1 MEKYYLQMAL
11 FTQLFL
17 LALAAGTLLQL
28 WLLGRHLHHVARHR
42 DNVPADFADSIRLSD
57 HQKAADYTTAKG
69 GIARLEII
77 FGSLLLLLWTLGG
90 GLDLLNQFWLGLE
103 IDPLFSG
110 VALIF
115 SVLFISS
122 LLDLPFTAWRT
133 FRIESAY
140 GFNRTSV
147 PQFVKDRLLGA
158 LLGLL
163 LGGPLVWV
171 ILWLMESAGP
181 FWWFAA
187 WLVWMTFTLVLTWV
201 YPRIIAPIFNRFTPL
216 EEGEMRQRIQGL
228 LQRCGFTSD
237 GIFVMDGSKRSSH
250 GNAYFTGFG
259 NNKRI
264 IFFDTLLESL
274 SPNEM
279 EAVLAH
285 ELGHFR
291 RRHILK
297 QMLLMAI
304 LSLAGLALLGWL
316 SEQGWFFQ
324 DLGVSQPSDASAL
337 LLFLLAAPV
346 FTLFLSPLGSYLSR
360 RHEFEADDYAVA
372 QTDGSH
378 LIKALVKLYQENAST
393 LTPDPLYS
401 MFHDSHPPAPVR
413 IAHISQQNR
422 G

>member
-1 MEKYYLQMAL
+1 MEKYTLQMAL

-17 LALAAGTLLQL
+17 LVLAAGTLLQL

-42 DNVPADFADSIRLSD
+42 DSVPADFADSIRLRD

-69 GIARLEII
+69 EIARLEII

-90 GLDLLNQFWLGLE
+90 GLDLLNRFWLGLE
-103 IDPLFSG
+103 MDPLFSG

-147 PQFVKDRLLGA
+147 PQFVKDRFLGA

-187 WLVWMTFTLVLTWV
+187 WLVWITFTLMLTWV

-264 IFFDTLLESL
+264 IFFDTLLKSL

-291 RRHILK
+291 RRHIIK

-324 DLGVSQPSDASAL
+324 NLGVSQPSDASAL

-372 QTDGSH
+372 QTNGRH